1 MRKEARDGTAATV
14 MIIDDDELVRVLARR
29 AVEQGGFMVVEAG
42 DGVTAI
48 EMFNR
53 IVPDIILLDVVM
65 PGMDGFEVCRRIRR
79 LAGGDRVQILVMTS
93 LDDTGAID
101 EAYEAGASDFLAKP
115 LNWDLLPRRVRY
127 LLRAKLAFDELHKSR
142 TMLYNAQ
149 RIARLGNWEF
159 DPATNVFSCSEELCR
174 IFGIEDHRQARNHRT
189 LMRRVHHLDRVTV
202 MRAIFQAFRTGT
214 GYCIDHRIVLDGG
227 IERTVS
233 QHAELLSGDD
243 GRTARL
249 VGTVHD
255 ITERTLAEERIRY
268 LAHHDTLTA
277 LPNRFHFED
286 RMEQAL
292 AFAQR
297 NGLMMA
303 VLFLDLDHFK
313 KVNDTLG
320 HHAGDRL
327 LQEAAGRLMKC
338 LRRSDTLTHAGREDA
353 SPFVSRMGGDE
364 FTILLTDLAHPQ
376 DAARVSQRIITALAK
391 RYVIGGHEVFVGA
404 SIGISLFPS
413 DGEDCNQ
420 LLRNADTA
428 MYHAKEMGRNTYQ
441 YYSGSMNATA
451 LERLTMEN
459 NLRWALKRNE
469 FRLCYQPQL
478 DVATGRVV
486 GMEALLSWHH
496 PGCEVV
502 PPDDFIPLAEET
514 GLIVPIGE
522 WVLWNACAQAVTWLH
537 EGLPPV
543 RVAVNLSSIQ
553 FRSHRLAELV
563 RKVLRATGLP
573 PSHLEMEITEGVFMS
588 NEEDA
593 AAVIRDLKKLGV
605 RFSVDDFGTGYS
617 SLSRLSRFPLDALKI
632 DRSFVRDISA
642 DPAAAGLTAAII
654 AMARNLGLNVIA
666 EGVETPEQF
675 AFLKANGCAEV
686 QGFLFSSPL
695 TPDAAAGFLRA
706 RSCREADIHS
716 RTDRLL
722 EVTSG

>member
-1 MRKEARDGTAATV
+1 MRKEGKDGASATV

-29 AVEQGGFMVVEAG
+29 AVEQGGFAVIEAG

-48 EMFNR
+48 EMFSR
-53 IVPDIILLDVVM
+53 LVPDIILLDVVM
-65 PGMDGFEVCRRIRR
+65 PGMGGFDVCRRIRR
-79 LAGGDRVQILVMTS
+79 LPGGDRVQILVMTS

-115 LNWDLLPRRVRY
+115 IDWVLLPRRIRY

-159 DPATNVFSCSEELCR
+159 DLETNVFTCSEESCR
-174 IFGIEDHRQARNHRT
+174 IFGIRDHRQGKSHRA
-189 LMRRVHHLDRVTV
+189 LMRRVHPEDRVTV
-202 MRAIFQAFRTGT
+202 KKAIFQAFRTGV
-214 GYCIDHRIVLDGG
+214 GYCMDHRIVLDDGV
-227 IERTVS
+227 ERIVS
-233 QHAELLSGDD
+233 QHAELLSADD
-243 GRTARL
+243 GRTSRL

-277 LPNRFHFED
+277 LPNRFQFEE

-297 NGLMMA
+297 NGFMMA

-327 LQEAAGRLMKC
+327 LQDAAGRLMKC
-338 LRRSDTLTHAGREDA
+338 LRRSDTLTHASREDA
-353 SPFVSRMGGDE
+353 SPFISRMGGDE

-376 DAARVSQRIITALAK
+376 DAARVSQRIITALSK

-413 DGEDCNQ
+413 DGEDCDQ

-428 MYHAKEMGRNTYQ
+428 MYHAKELGRNTYQ
-441 YYSGSMNATA
+441 YYSGSMNAMA
-451 LERLTMEN
+451 LERLTLEN

-478 DVATGRVV
+478 DAASGRVV
-486 GMEALLSWHH
+486 GMEALLSWHR
-496 PGCEVV
+496 PGCDVV

-514 GLIVPIGE
+514 GLIASIGE

-543 RVAVNLSSIQ
+543 RVAVNLSSLQ
-553 FRSHRLAELV
+553 FRSRRLAELV

-573 PSHLEMEITEGVFMS
+573 PSHLELEITEGVFMS

-593 AAVIRDLKKLGV
+593 AVVIRDLKKMGV

-666 EGVETPEQF
+666 EGVETHEQF
-675 AFLKANGCAEV
+675 AFLRANGCAEV
-686 QGFLFSSPL
+686 QGFLFSQPL
-695 TPDAAAGFLRA
+695 NPDAAAAFLRA
-706 RSCREADIHS
+706 RSR
-716 RTDRLL
+716 
-722 EVTSG
+722 